1 MARGLDVEQEL
12 RRQAAFVEEIGDWLA
27 PAGPGQQEGSGA
39 RGGRPSPGRGGGLE
53 LAGAEGPIQPELDR
67 GEEAVLEEEA
77 ALGEGAALEAVQGE
91 EVNLRW
97 VDWAVAIGLQL
108 ITIFFLQCGK

>member
-1 MARGLDVEQEL
+1 MARGLDVDQEL

-53 LAGAEGPIQPELDR
+53 LAGAEGANQPEPDR
-67 GEEAVLEEEA
+67 GEEAVLGEE
-77 ALGEGAALEAVQGE
+77 AALEAVQGE

-97 VDWAVAIGLQL
+97 VDWVVVMDLQF
-108 ITIFFLQCGK
+108 IRIFLQCGK